1 MVERCLHYVMSRQDE
16 NRSSNNKKQHDDYK
30 LVPFPKIRRG
40 LSIMYPSVKRK
51 PMVHGLM
58 EVDETHS

>member
-1 MVERCLHYVMSRQDE
+1 MRTGKAKI
-16 NRSSNNKKQHDDYK
+16 KKQHNDYK

-40 LSIMYPSVKRK
+40 LAIMYPSVKRK

-58 EVDETHS
+58 EVDETYS